1 MYKKIEPALRMT
13 GNEASERYPDN
24 YILIRWDNMNPSDD
38 TGTILYVGNDGEEL
52 FSLVM
57 KLDDPTNCGVS
68 EGINLQRS
76 LGGVVVG
83 V

>member
-1 MYKKIEPALRMT
+1 MYKKVEPALRMT
-13 GNEASERYPDN
+13 TNEAIEHYPDS
-24 YILIRWDNMNPSDD
+24 YIFMRMDSMNPSDD
-38 TGTILYVGNDGEEL
+38 MGTVLYIGDDRREL

-57 KLDDPTNCGVS
+57 KMEDPTNCGVS
-68 EGINLQRS
+68 EGLNLQRS

>member
-1 MYKKIEPALRMT
+1 MFDVVQPALRMT
-13 GNEASERYPDN
+13 SNEATERYPDN
-24 YILIRWDNMNPSDD
+24 YILVRMDNMNPSDD
-38 TGTILYVGNDGEEL
+38 MATVLYIGDDRREL

-57 KLDDPTNCGVS
+57 QLDDPTNCGVS

-83 V
+83 A